1 MYYDDANP
9 KFLDLL
15 ETAALLTKARE
26 KKAEK
31 ERQRNEHTAKSERNA
46 CASLSLRMQSR
57 HFVGELRVSEC
68 DSYTDYHDYRIERAV
83 ILGFSTHTRNLFSE
97 MRKYAANFEGTAYL
111 AENDKEYEH
120 RENYSMG
127 GGMYLERNKYSG
139 WTISK
144 RTDLRP

>member
-15 ETAALLTKARE
+15 ETAAPAYQSEGEESGERT
-26 KKAEK
+26 AE
-31 ERQRNEHTAKSERNA
+31 ERTHRKNRSGTLAPPYPFECK
-46 CASLSLRMQSR
+46 SR

-127 GGMYLERNKYSG
+127 GRYVFG
-139 WTISK
+139 TQQV
-144 RTDLRP
+144 

>member
-1 MYYDDANP
+1 
-9 KFLDLL
+9 
-15 ETAALLTKARE
+15 
-26 KKAEK
+26 
-31 ERQRNEHTAKSERNA
+31 
-46 CASLSLRMQSR
+46 
-57 HFVGELRVSEC
+57 
-68 DSYTDYHDYRIERAV
+68 
-83 ILGFSTHTRNLFSE
+83 

-127 GGMYLERNKYSG
+127 GGGMYLERNKYSG

>member
-1 MYYDDANP
+1 
-9 KFLDLL
+9 
-15 ETAALLTKARE
+15 
-26 KKAEK
+26 
-31 ERQRNEHTAKSERNA
+31 
-46 CASLSLRMQSR
+46 
-57 HFVGELRVSEC
+57 VSEC

-144 RTDLRP
+144 RADLRP